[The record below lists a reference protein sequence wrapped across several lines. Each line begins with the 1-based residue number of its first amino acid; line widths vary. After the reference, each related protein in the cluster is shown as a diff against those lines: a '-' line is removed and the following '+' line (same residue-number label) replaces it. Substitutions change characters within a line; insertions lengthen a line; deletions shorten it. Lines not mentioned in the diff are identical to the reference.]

1 MHEISSKI
9 YSPNFDKKKRDHK
22 LIKFIIIHYTGMK
35 KESDAI
41 KKLTS
46 YKSNVSC
53 HFFIKT
59 NGQLIQ
65 MVPESYI
72 AWHAG
77 KSKWGNFKSLNKNS
91 IGIEI
96 HNPGHEFNYKSFNN
110 KQIVTL
116 INLLKKLKKKYRIK
130 IENILGHS
138 DIAPQRKKDPGEKFP
153 WEILAKKKLCLWPK
167 MDLKKITRFREIKI
181 NKKMQESFFRNI
193 KKIGYSKISYVSNV
207 KSIYF
212 LIIAFQRR
220 FRKQLVNGK
229 IDLECYLISKNLANY

>member
-1 MHEISSKI
+1 MHVISSKI
-9 YSPNFDKKKRDHK
+9 YSPNFNKKKRDHRV
-22 LIKFIIIHYTGMK
+22 IKFIIIHYTGMK

-96 HNPGHEFNYKSFNN
+96 HNPGH
-110 KQIVTL
+110 
-116 INLLKKLKKKYRIK
+116 
-130 IENILGHS
+130 
-138 DIAPQRKKDPGEKFP
+138 
-153 WEILAKKKLCLWPK
+153 
-167 MDLKKITRFREIKI
+167 
-181 NKKMQESFFRNI
+181 
-193 KKIGYSKISYVSNV
+193 
-207 KSIYF
+207 
-212 LIIAFQRR
+212 
-220 FRKQLVNGK
+220 
-229 IDLECYLISKNLANY
+229 